1 MKMKYFQLLIL
12 LATILSSG
20 CSVSNTK
27 PVSESQIDTIELEQ
41 LANIA
46 YDNESWEKVIRYYR
60 TLTNKISNDEKLW
73 YRLGNAYAQLNNT
86 ESAIDAYK
94 TALTI
99 NSNDS
104 MILHNLAITQLQES
118 TKTFLELEKYTRT
131 EDPLNQRAQLAIKA
145 IATLL
150 NEDYKIKI
158 DN

>member
-12 LATILSSG
+12 LTTILSSG
-20 CSVSNTK
+20 CSVNDTK
-27 PVSESQIDTIELEQ
+27 PISETKIDTIELEQ

-94 TALTI
+94 LSLI
-99 NSNDS
+99 H
-104 MILHNLAITQLQES
+104 I
-118 TKTFLELEKYTRT
+118 
-131 EDPLNQRAQLAIKA
+131 
-145 IATLL
+145 
-150 NEDYKIKI
+150 
-158 DN
+158 